1 MDFTPEQQI
10 AYERLLLENYEVD
23 LNYFIDKYNVP
34 IIGKKAPA
42 PVAVPAGKE
51 NGKGDGEQKLCFF
64 D

>member
-1 MDFTPEQQI
+1 MGSKQETEV
-10 AYERLLLENYEVD
+10 ERLLLENYEVD
-23 LNYFIDKYNVP
+23 LKYFINKYNVP
-34 IIGKKAPA
+34 IIGKKAPV